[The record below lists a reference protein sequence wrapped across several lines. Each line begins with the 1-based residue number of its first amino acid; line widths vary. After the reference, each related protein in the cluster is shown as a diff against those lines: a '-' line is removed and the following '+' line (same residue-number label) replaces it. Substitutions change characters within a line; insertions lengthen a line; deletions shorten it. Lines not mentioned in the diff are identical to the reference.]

1 MCEIGVLEHIV
12 DKQQLDVVKNRVKMK
27 QIAALLKV
35 PRLHHK
41 YIANNGTFDFIEKCE
56 EIIAEND
63 FVRSRKEALIE
74 RAQKRE

>member
-1 MCEIGVLEHIV
+1 
-12 DKQQLDVVKNRVKMK
+12 MK
-27 QIAALLKV
+27 QIAALLKI

-74 RAQKRE
+74 RA

>member
-1 MCEIGVLEHIV
+1 
-12 DKQQLDVVKNRVKMK
+12 MK
-27 QIAALLKV
+27 QIATLLKV

-63 FVRSRKEALIE
+63 FLRSRKEALIE
-74 RAQKRE
+74 RA